1 MHRLRNISIAV
12 IVIVVVAAGLL
23 GFTSPGHRVLNA
35 LGFAT
40 ADCGGSG
47 C

>member
-1 MHRLRNISIAV
+1 MKTIVALAV
-12 IVIVVVAAGLL
+12 VAVVAAGFL
-23 GFTSPGHRVLNA
+23 GFTAPGHRVLNA

-47 C
+47 GC

>member
-1 MHRLRNISIAV
+1 MKTIIALAV
-12 IVIVVVAAGLL
+12 VAVVAAGFL
-23 GFTSPGHRVLNA
+23 GFMSPGHRVLNA

-40 ADCGGSG
+40 ADGCSGSN

>member
-1 MHRLRNISIAV
+1 MRTVIGLAAAV
-12 IVIVVVAAGLL
+12 IIAGGFL
-23 GFTSPGHRVLNA
+23 GFTAPGHRVLNA

-40 ADCGGSG
+40 ADCSGSS

>member
-1 MHRLRNISIAV
+1 MKRNITLAILLA
-12 IVIVVVAAGLL
+12 VVVGAGLL
-23 GFTSPGHRVLNA
+23 GFTAPGHRVLSA

-40 ADCGGSG
+40 ACETGN

>member
-1 MHRLRNISIAV
+1 MNKTIVFVVA
-12 IVIVVVAAGLL
+12 IVIAIGLL

-40 ADCGGSG
+40 AGCSGSG

>member
-1 MHRLRNISIAV
+1 MKTIFAL
-12 IVIVVVAAGLL
+12 VVLAVAAAGFL
-23 GFTSPGHRVLNA
+23 GFTAPGHRVLNA

-40 ADCGGSG
+40 ADCSGGS

>member
-1 MHRLRNISIAV
+1 MKT
-12 IVIVVVAAGLL
+12 IVALAIVAVVAAGFL
-23 GFTSPGHRVLNA
+23 GFTAPGHRVLNA

-40 ADCGGSG
+40 ADCSGSG

>member
-1 MHRLRNISIAV
+1 MKKVLTGLAV
-12 IVIVVVAAGLL
+12 VVVAAGFL
-23 GFTSPGHRVLNA
+23 GLTAPGHRVLNA

-40 ADCGGSG
+40 ADGGGCSG

>member
-1 MHRLRNISIAV
+1 MRAIIGLAVAV
-12 IVIVVVAAGLL
+12 IIAAGFL
-23 GFTSPGHRVLNA
+23 GFTAPGHRVLNA

-40 ADCGGSG
+40 ADCSGGGG